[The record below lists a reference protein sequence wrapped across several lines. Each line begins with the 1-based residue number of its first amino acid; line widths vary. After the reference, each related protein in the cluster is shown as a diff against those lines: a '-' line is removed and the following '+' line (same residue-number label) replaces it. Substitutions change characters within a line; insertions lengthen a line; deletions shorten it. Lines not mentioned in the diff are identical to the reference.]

1 MTRVVYVNG
10 RYMRYAEAGV
20 HVEDRGF
27 QFADA
32 IYEVCEVSEGRL
44 VDETR
49 HMDRLARS
57 LAELRIPMPMSR
69 RALGLVLRE
78 TVRRNRVKTGLVYL
92 QVSRGTAPR
101 DFLIPAGGLA
111 PTVVCLAR
119 RVDAAGREQ
128 RAASGI
134 AVKTLPDIRWG
145 RCDIKTVMLLPAVL
159 AKEAAATDGAGEA
172 WLVDAEG
179 FVTEGASSNAWI
191 VERSGALVTRQTGD
205 AILPGV
211 TRRTLLDV
219 LSRENIPISERP
231 FRVEEARA
239 AQEAFITSAS
249 GTVMPVVS
257 IDKVAIGDG
266 RPGALTRRLRTLFHQ
281 FAELSDQYHP
291 R

>member
-1 MTRVVYVNG
+1 
-10 RYMRYAEAGV
+10 
-20 HVEDRGF
+20 
-27 QFADA
+27 
-32 IYEVCEVSEGRL
+32 
-44 VDETR
+44 
-49 HMDRLARS
+49 
-57 LAELRIPMPMSR
+57 
-69 RALGLVLRE
+69 
-78 TVRRNRVKTGLVYL
+78 
-92 QVSRGTAPR
+92 
-101 DFLIPAGGLA
+101 
-111 PTVVCLAR
+111 
-119 RVDAAGREQ
+119 
-128 RAASGI
+128 
-134 AVKTLPDIRWG
+134 
-145 RCDIKTVMLLPAVL
+145 MLLPAVL
-159 AKEAAATDGAGEA
+159 AKEAAARDGAGEA

-211 TRRTLLDV
+211 TRGTLLDV